1 MVLTCSGQKWRMCI
15 CDLHLGELEAQLRW
29 LLLRE
34 KLDNFGRLERLADR
48 SLHGLP
54 SQKACIEA
62 IRR

>member
-1 MVLTCSGQKWRMCI
+1 MIQERASVRAN
-15 CDLHLGELEAQLRW
+15 LHLGELEAKLCW
-29 LLLRE
+29 LFLRE
-34 KLDNFGRLERLADR
+34 KLDYFGRLERLADR